1 MVKYPHWVPKYYFI
15 RHNMGTAAIDFR
27 QCLSPMQTT
36 ANKCKTVFSLH
47 VVESTSDDYNL

>member
-15 RHNMGTAAIDFR
+15 RRNMGTAAIDFR

-36 ANKCKTVFSLH
+36 ADKCKTVFSLH
-47 VVESTSDDYNL
+47 VVESTSADYNL